1 IPYFHL
7 SRMTRSNVTVALSGD
22 GGDEVFGGY
31 RRYTAWLWARQYQRW
46 TPAGLRRAVDRLAL
60 SLREP
65 SVYYGHSVRKRLRR
79 FLEFSAALE
88 EDPSSSWAFFLLEGE
103 KRALYS
109 AAFSEAL
116 DSCPGEER
124 HPAVPGAD
132 LMQIDQA
139 TYLPDDI
146 LVKVDRT
153 SMACSLEVR
162 SPLLDHRLIEYM
174 AGVPMNCKVTKRERK
189 ILLRRIAR
197 KYLPDSIIDRP
208 KQGFS
213 IPLNAWL
220 QGPLRDWMEELL
232 SAHSMEQRG
241 WFRPLAVRSL
251 MDDHVNGRRDFSQ
264 QLWALMILELWLRR
278 RSGV

>member
-1 IPYFHL
+1 
-7 SRMTRSNVTVALSGD
+7 
-22 GGDEVFGGY
+22 
-31 RRYTAWLWARQYQRW
+31 
-46 TPAGLRRAVDRLAL
+46 
-60 SLREP
+60 
-65 SVYYGHSVRKRLRR
+65 
-79 FLEFSAALE
+79 
-88 EDPSSSWAFFLLEGE
+88 
-103 KRALYS
+103 
-109 AAFSEAL
+109 
-116 DSCPGEER
+116 
-124 HPAVPGAD
+124 
-132 LMQIDQA
+132 
-139 TYLPDDI
+139 
-146 LVKVDRT
+146 
-153 SMACSLEVR
+153 
-162 SPLLDHRLIEYM
+162 
-174 AGVPMNCKVTKRERK
+174 MNCKVTKRERK

-232 SAHSMEQRG
+232 STHSMEQRG